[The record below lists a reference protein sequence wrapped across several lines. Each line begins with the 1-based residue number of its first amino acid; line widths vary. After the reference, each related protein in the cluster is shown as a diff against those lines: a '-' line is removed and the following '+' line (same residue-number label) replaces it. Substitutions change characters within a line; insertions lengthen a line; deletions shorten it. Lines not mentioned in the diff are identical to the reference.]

1 MLKKLKKYLS
11 SLIFYKR
18 KRDIIPDEISDE
30 EKIVRSIFSPIN
42 IKKDKL
48 QKNAFRPPVDSD
60 EISVNR
66 LNYTSAD
73 FCKKLGKESENPDA
87 RRSFFGLGLLYAKK
101 IRDSEADVTYTPQ
114 PDNKYH
120 ADIKIGHVCKRGEP
134 IPTEIQHKI
143 FNLTKQAQLFID
155 PNPNSNKWEGEDV
168 I

>member
-1 MLKKLKKYLS
+1 MTKKLMLKKLKKYLS

-101 IRDSEADVTYTPQ
+101 IVDSGNTAWY
-114 PDNKYH
+114 
-120 ADIKIGHVCKRGEP
+120 ADIWLHWIVFPAIKL
-134 IPTEIQHKI
+134 
-143 FNLTKQAQLFID
+143 LTT
-155 PNPNSNKWEGEDV
+155 
-168 I
+168 